1 MLRRDGR
8 STQKVRS
15 RRTEDVIMRHMAMV
29 EMEDEGLSCT
39 AIARALGCDHSTVL
53 YHVNGQCKCL
63 PKTRSKDSRI
73 VALRRE
79 LLAIQE
85 RVLACQELGE
95 KVDYYLVQALRRALI
110 LAGEKPRV
118 G

>member
-1 MLRRDGR
+1 MSRRDGR
-8 STQKVRS
+8 STQKAKS
-15 RRTEDVIMRHMAMV
+15 RRQEDVIVRHMAML
-29 EMEDEGLSCT
+29 EMQEEGLSCT
-39 AIARALGCDHSTVL
+39 TIARAFDCNHSTVL

-63 PKTRSKDSRI
+63 PKARGKDPRI

-85 RVLACQELGE
+85 RVLACQELGG
-95 KVDYYLVQALRRALI
+95 KADYHLVQALRRALV
-110 LAGEKPRV
+110 LVGETPRV

>member
-1 MLRRDGR
+1 
-8 STQKVRS
+8 
-15 RRTEDVIMRHMAMV
+15 MRHMAML
-29 EMEDEGLSCT
+29 EMQEEGLACT
-39 AIARALGCDHSTVL
+39 AIARAFDCNHSTVL

-63 PKTRSKDSRI
+63 PKTRGKDPRI

-85 RVLACQELGE
+85 RVLACQEMGE
-95 KVDYYLVQALRRALI
+95 RADYQLVQALRRALA
-110 LAGEKPRV
+110 LVGETPKV

>member
-1 MLRRDGR
+1 
-8 STQKVRS
+8 
-15 RRTEDVIMRHMAMV
+15 MAMV

-39 AIARALGCDHSTVL
+39 AIARALGCNHSTVL

-63 PKTRSKDSRI
+63 PKTRGKDPRI

-95 KVDYYLVQALRRALI
+95 KTDYHLVQALRRALA
-110 LAGEKPRV
+110 LVGETPRV

>member
-1 MLRRDGR
+1 
-8 STQKVRS
+8 
-15 RRTEDVIMRHMAMV
+15 MAML
-29 EMEDEGLSCT
+29 EMQEEGLSCN

-53 YHVNGQCKCL
+53 YHVNGRCKCL
-63 PKTRSKDSRI
+63 PKTKGTDSRI

-85 RVLACQELGE
+85 RVLACQEMGE
-95 KVDYYLVQALRRALI
+95 KADYQLVQALRRALA
-110 LAGEKPRV
+110 LVGETPRV